1 VNRRRLRVLA
11 AVALASAAPNAA
23 DAALLTLSGSTL
35 TVSVWSLPTVSIPQN
50 VAALPILVSSGG
62 GFTEP
67 GNLFTGTVM
76 LPSSMFTGVPL
87 VNGFTVA
94 LFGHASKY
102 IAPSAP
108 GGSRTGI
115 QRPGGGLGGSG
126 PLSGRA
132 LINVLA
138 LFNLVVPLFPVGD
151 TYGSSISNQAGI
163 MVTVLGTAWTTGNV
177 TLTGLSGSTPG
188 QNTVTFDAL
197 GFDNRTPGHAGVLQL
212 VSPFKV
218 VDGVAGAQPGYALQ
232 TLTFAAQVPEP
243 GTLVLL
249 VSGAAGLVAYGLSK
263 RRPPFNPPPT
273 QDL

>member
-1 VNRRRLRVLA
+1 MQRRSGATLLATVLC
-11 AVALASAAPNAA
+11 VGLANPAEG
-23 DAALLTLSGSTL
+23 ALLTLAGSTL
-35 TVSVWSLPTVSIPQN
+35 TVSVWNLPTVSFPQN
-50 VAALPILVSSGG
+50 VAAVPISVSSAG

-67 GNLFTGTVM
+67 AGIFTGTVM

-94 LFGHASKY
+94 LLGHAPKY
-102 IAPSAP
+102 IAPGAP

-115 QRPGGGLGGSG
+115 QRPGGGVGGPG

-151 TYGSSISNQAGI
+151 TYGSSISNQYGI
-163 MVTVLGTAWTTGNV
+163 MVTVLGTDWTTGNV
-177 TLTGLSGSTPG
+177 TLTGLSGTAPS
-188 QNTVTFDAL
+188 QNTVTFDSL
-197 GFDNRTPGHAGVLQL
+197 GFDHRTPGHAGVLQL

-218 VDGVAGAQPGYALQ
+218 VDGAAGANPGYAIQ

-249 VSGAAGLVAYGLSK
+249 VSGVTGLVAYGFAK
-263 RRPPFNPPPT
+263 RRRSSARR
-273 QDL
+273 

>member
-1 VNRRRLRVLA
+1 MDRRIPILA
-11 AVALASAAPNAA
+11 AIALATVAPRVA
-23 DAALLTLSGSTL
+23 DAALLTLTGSTL
-35 TVSVWSLPTVSIPQN
+35 TVSVWNLPTVSIPQN
-50 VAALPILVSSGG
+50 VAAVPVLVSSGG

-67 GNLFTGTVM
+67 GDIFTGTVM

-94 LFGHASKY
+94 LLGNLPKY
-102 IAPSAP
+102 IAPGEP

-115 QRPGGGLGGSG
+115 RRPGGGLGGSG

-132 LINVLA
+132 FINVLA

-151 TYGSSISNQAGI
+151 TYGSSISNQGYVS
-163 MVTVLGTAWTTGNV
+163 VTVLGTAWTTGNV
-177 TLTGLSGSTPG
+177 TLTGLSGSTPS

-197 GFDNRTPGHAGVLQL
+197 GFDHRTPGHAGVLQL

-218 VDGVAGAQPGYALQ
+218 VDGVAGGQPGYALQ
-232 TLTFAAQVPEP
+232 TLTFSTQVPEP

-249 VSGAAGLVAYGLSK
+249 VSGVTGLVVYGLAK
-263 RRPPFNPPPT
+263 RRRRSSAHR
-273 QDL
+273 